1 MPQLYD
7 NFIDNL
13 RRELGED
20 SDAYGY
26 AQGLKGSLSTAFDK
40 DPDKEM
46 EIRRQAEQAGVPEE
60 VLHNP
65 EARKQVE
72 IENLTDTLAR
82 RPVSQDFMSDPRNA
96 ALVMDDV
103 EKLGE
108 IEDESSFFGELLGA
122 MDEVHDFLHEN
133 VTEPIVEFGEENIYD
148 PGKAAFTQG
157 RMVHALGKAGH
168 ELRTETDPAEKAKI
182 NQRIRELQY
191 DMEELG
197 VSNEGWVGFVASAAE
212 IVGQQVSSFAQP
224 EAFQRLSQGALAG
237 GMVGAAAGSVVP
249 VVGTGIGAGVGL
261 AKGTIAGAVGHFAT
275 DAFIQESGH
284 AYIELL
290 EEEGIDQ
297 QAAENLAIGVGV
309 INAGLEI
316 AGVSMIAAPLKRS
329 LSKYFREAATEG
341 VKRASRTKAVRNA
354 VRGYGIAVGGETAT
368 EIMQEATNIAAEE
381 IGKNFFADGPVR
393 EFSFDETVDR
403 LEEIATKTFK
413 GMALL
418 ALPGAGVS
426 YVSDR
431 SKARA
436 SLRASESFSRLNKLV
451 GDSQLARRSP
461 EAAAQH
467 VEKAMGIEAVQMPV
481 ARFQDM
487 LLDMGAPAEGL
498 LPSKRFVDTFNEAS
512 EIGGDVTIPSGN
524 FVRALLMP
532 ENKALFEKYEQHVRW
547 RPGQMTAAE
556 ALEFQTKGMSEAMAG
571 RVADLAGAQ
580 QTAVEDIVVGD
591 RLDTM
596 QSEVRAALEDLPGA
610 MPGMP
615 TKVSNIVRRETE
627 AFVEEAK
634 APPQVQAQTRVP
646 SAEEITQAVQGI
658 DGPVTPEAIAEVL
671 APITRGPETR
681 QALGTAER
689 GEGPQTRPVVEGVA
703 EWAQTQGPETRAA
716 VEGVAA
722 WAGTQGPEGRAALEA
737 VAEWAQT
744 EGPQTRPVVEGVAE
758 WAQTQG
764 PETRAAVEGVAAWA
778 ETQGPE
784 GRAALEAVA
793 EWAQTQGPETRA
805 AQGSATQVFHGT
817 THEFDQFRLDE
828 EVAKTGEG
836 SQTFGYGIYVTTDRR
851 TAEYYA
857 ESAAGLRLGISEFSE
872 EQNRAIPPIIKE
884 ELAKI
889 AAEDIPGGD
898 KVEKIKS
905 SIIDPIIMGKRMTT
919 QSDAVVETA
928 LSALEGITEES
939 SITPAK
945 APQYV
950 KEASLKHSAEHYI
963 EWTKGVAEQPSS
975 ARAAVDAAA
984 AEAGVT
990 VAPDTP
996 AREVYAA
1003 IAAELGGQRGAS
1015 ELLRKHGAAGIRYPV
1030 GSLSGQGDK
1039 TADNFVIFAPDE
1051 LEVSSQGRPAIAG
1064 VPQEAP
1070 AQEAE
1075 QQVEPPSLEERVFNS
1090 QELAEALPSEA
1101 EAVLRAA
1108 LKEQG
1113 EQVEMAVEEA
1123 KLVEEQVATRASV
1136 EPEVDP
1142 DIGTALD
1149 SLGLQALFRTAREA
1163 GMTDKQYETYQGA
1176 LQKRANTAKT
1186 RKELAF
1192 AKREKRAV
1200 GKEIKA
1206 AEAKIAKN
1214 IEVELGNEPAYA
1226 VTRSPD
1232 KIDRRSLERAFGKEE
1247 AKTIIQDI
1255 RRAGGKVSNVKEAGG
1270 VDIEVMA
1277 SLHDFESGDAM
1288 VTALRNTK
1296 PEKVE
1301 IQERAKAEVQ
1311 KRRPDLFSKQAELGD
1326 AIMSLSHDDSSAVI
1340 AAEIEALSANRRL
1353 GRVKPA
1359 IVREIA
1365 RRNLQDHTIKDI
1377 QVNKYI
1383 NNARAQGLEA
1393 GKLLR
1398 KGDRK
1403 GAREAKVNQLLNMEF
1418 IKEAEARRAQVRDG
1432 HKYMSQFLKSNR
1444 QFPSMDSEFVG
1455 AIRDLLGQYS
1465 LGPKLSPNKKAELE
1479 KFVEKAQADG
1489 ANFTFPERLLED
1501 QKTNYKDMTL
1511 HDFNLLVQKVKELH
1525 HAGREVRA
1533 EDKQNREN
1541 TIAIRV
1547 DAVTNALAAKP
1558 QVETDLETRG
1568 KSKKVGKAFRE
1579 MELLLLNADTV
1590 VRDLDNFEELGP
1602 VYQAIKRPID
1612 QSTTDGYG
1620 PKTNVGLVN
1629 RQKQIAEKL
1638 LELYKVYT
1646 PTELNSI
1653 SKRDIQVDGFRKPM
1667 SRNAFLSILLN
1678 SGNEQNRQAMT
1689 DSGQLT
1695 ADQIQAVIDH
1705 ADKRDLD
1712 FVQSVWDYLDSF
1724 WGEIEAATERR
1735 RGFKPEKVESY
1746 AMETD
1751 HGIYRGGYF
1760 PLRYDND
1767 KGINDTRSAS
1777 IEEQIS
1783 QIRYG
1788 RATAS
1793 HTRHDHTEERI
1804 GSGGRPVLF
1813 DMFSVHSHLDQ
1824 VAYDLELGDAVNEVY
1839 ATLYNPRTKKAFRD
1853 AGRAETWKALDLWLG
1868 DVVTGE
1874 MHQGGVVE
1882 KSLRWL
1888 RAGFTVS
1895 KLGWNVGVA
1904 AIQPV
1909 GILQTSVQIGKANTL
1924 AGLGL
1929 MLTRP
1934 WIGKS
1939 NIFDHV
1945 SAQSNV
1951 MAQREETFH
1960 KDIADASSLI
1970 SDSYI
1975 KRHLP
1980 RGTSEFVTSS
1990 LFYGIRKTQRFVD
2003 TWTWLAAKR
2012 DGMRRFE
2019 NDEAR
2024 AVEYADRMVIRSQ
2037 ASGNFQE
2044 RTAFERGSINP
2055 KVRQSEL
2062 VRAFTALISYFMAKN
2077 NVAYERTKKTNFKN
2091 PGQVIG
2097 WATDMMLLYVV
2108 EAAIVGIIRGAWPDE
2123 DEAGEEYGPQVLA
2136 YLGAEGANSLFA
2148 GIPMV
2153 REFVS
2158 EAAGFRG
2165 GGVFSS
2171 VVADVAKVTD
2181 QIGQGEIDQA
2191 LLTSANNLG
2200 GTLFKY
2206 PSGQI
2211 NKTARALALEAEG
2224 EDVSWIEYFMGPQ
2237 FDKYEK

>member
-1 MPQLYD
+1 MAGLYD
-7 NFIDNL
+7 SFLDEL
-13 RRELGED
+13 ERELGEG
-20 SDAYGY
+20 SGAYGY

-60 VLHNP
+60 VLHHP

-108 IEDESSFFGELLGA
+108 IEDESSFFGGLLNA
-122 MDEVHDFLHEN
+122 MDEAHDFLHEN

-182 NQRIRELQY
+182 NQRIRELQH
-191 DMEELG
+191 DMADLG
-197 VSNEGWVGFVASAAE
+197 VSNEGWVGFVTSAAE

-436 SLRASESFSRLNKLV
+436 SLRASESFSRLHSMV
-451 GDSQLARRSP
+451 GESQLARRSP

-467 VEKAMGIEAVQMPV
+467 VEKAMGIDAVQMPV

-512 EIGGDVTIPSGN
+512 EIGGDVTIPAGN

-627 AFVEEAK
+627 AFIEETK
-634 APPQVQAQTRVP
+634 APPELLAQTRVP

-658 DGPVTPEAIAEVL
+658 EGPVTPEAIAEVL

-689 GEGPQTRPVVEGVA
+689 GG
-703 EWAQTQGPETRAA
+703 
-716 VEGVAA
+716 
-722 WAGTQGPEGRAALEA
+722 
-737 VAEWAQT
+737 
-744 EGPQTRPVVEGVAE
+744 GPQTRPVVEGVAE

-784 GRAALEAVA
+784 GRVALEAVA
-793 EWAQTQGPETRA
+793 EWAQTEGPATRQALGTAERGEGPATRQALGTAERGEGPTTRQALGTAERGEGPTTRQALGTAERGEGPQTRPVLEGVSEWAQTQGPETRA
-805 AQGSATQVFHGT
+805 A
-817 THEFDQFRLDE
+817 
-828 EVAKTGEG
+828 
-836 SQTFGYGIYVTTDRR
+836 
-851 TAEYYA
+851 
-857 ESAAGLRLGISEFSE
+857 
-872 EQNRAIPPIIKE
+872 
-884 ELAKI
+884 
-889 AAEDIPGGD
+889 
-898 KVEKIKS
+898 VE
-905 SIIDPIIMGKRMTT
+905 
-919 QSDAVVETA
+919 
-928 LSALEGITEES
+928 
-939 SITPAK
+939 
-945 APQYV
+945 
-950 KEASLKHSAEHYI
+950 
-963 EWTKGVAEQPSS
+963 GVAEWAETQGPEG
-975 ARAAVDAAA
+975 RAAIEAV
-984 AEAGVT
+984 AEWAQTEG
-990 VAPDTP
+990 P
-996 AREVYAA
+996 
-1003 IAAELGGQRGAS
+1003 
-1015 ELLRKHGAAGIRYPV
+1015 
-1030 GSLSGQGDK
+1030 
-1039 TADNFVIFAPDE
+1039 
-1051 LEVSSQGRPAIAG
+1051 QGRPAIAG
-1064 VPQEAP
+1064 VPRETP

-1163 GMTDKQYETYQGA
+1163 GMTEKQYETYQGA

-1186 RKELAF
+1186 RKDLAF

-1232 KIDRRSLERAFGKEE
+1232 KIDRRSLERAYGKEE

-1255 RRAGGKVSNVKEAGG
+1255 RQAGGKVSNVKEAGG

-1301 IQERAKAEVQ
+1301 IQERAKVEVQ

-1383 NNARAQGLEA
+1383 NNARTQGLEA

-1444 QFPSMDSEFVG
+1444 QLPSMDSEFVG

-1501 QKTNYKDMTL
+1501 QKTNYQDMTL

-1547 DAVTNALAAKP
+1547 DAVTNALAARP

-1568 KSKKVGKAFRE
+1568 KAKKVGKAFRE

-1612 QSTTDGYG
+1612 RSTTDGYG

-1646 PTELNSI
+1646 PAELNSI

-1788 RATAS
+1788 KATAS

-1813 DMFSVHSHLDQ
+1813 DMFSIHSHLDQ

-1929 MLTRP
+1929 MMTRP
-1934 WIGKS
+1934 WIGKN
-1939 NIFDHV
+1939 NIFEHV
-1945 SAQSNV
+1945 STQSNV

-1980 RGTSEFVTSS
+1980 RGTSEFVTNS

-2024 AVEYADRMVIRSQ
+2024 AVEYADRMVVRSQ

>member
-1 MPQLYD
+1 MAELYD
-7 NFIDNL
+7 SFLDEL
-13 RRELGED
+13 ERELGGD
-20 SDAYGY
+20 SDTYGY

-72 IENLTDTLAR
+72 IENLTETLAR

-182 NQRIRELQY
+182 NQRIRELQH
-191 DMEELG
+191 DMAELG

-249 VVGTGIGAGVGL
+249 VVGTGVGAGVGL

-467 VEKAMGIEAVQMPV
+467 VEKAMGIDAVQMPV

-634 APPQVQAQTRVP
+634 APPQVQARTRVP
-646 SAEEITQAVQGI
+646 SAEEITQALQDI
-658 DGPVTPEAIAEVL
+658 EGPVTPQAIAEVL
-671 APITRGPETR
+671 APLTTTQLP
-681 QALGTAER
+681 AKER
-689 GEGPQTRPVVEGVA
+689 GGAVDTAQIEGVVPEIEQTLAQTIGQIEGVA
-703 EWAQTQGPETRAA
+703 PEVAAQTAQTIAQIRGAAPEVKQQFAQA
-716 VEGVAA
+716 ISQIEGVAPEV
-722 WAGTQGPEGRAALEA
+722 GPTL
-737 VAEWAQT
+737 AQT
-744 EGPQTRPVVEGVAE
+744 IGQ
-758 WAQTQG
+758 
-764 PETRAAVEGVAAWA
+764 
-778 ETQGPE
+778 
-784 GRAALEAVA
+784 
-793 EWAQTQGPETRA
+793 
-805 AQGSATQVFHGT
+805 
-817 THEFDQFRLDE
+817 
-828 EVAKTGEG
+828 
-836 SQTFGYGIYVTTDRR
+836 I
-851 TAEYYA
+851 
-857 ESAAGLRLGISEFSE
+857 
-872 EQNRAIPPIIKE
+872 
-884 ELAKI
+884 
-889 AAEDIPGGD
+889 
-898 KVEKIKS
+898 
-905 SIIDPIIMGKRMTT
+905 
-919 QSDAVVETA
+919 
-928 LSALEGITEES
+928 EGI
-939 SITPAK
+939 
-945 APQYV
+945 AP
-950 KEASLKHSAEHYI
+950 E
-963 EWTKGVAEQPSS
+963 VAEQT
-975 ARAAVDAAA
+975 AQTIAQIQ
-984 AEAGVT
+984 G
-990 VAPDTP
+990 VAP
-996 AREVYAA
+996 EVNQQF
-1003 IAAELGGQRGAS
+1003 AEIVTQA
-1015 ELLRKHGAAGIRYPV
+1015 
-1030 GSLSGQGDK
+1030 
-1039 TADNFVIFAPDE
+1039 
-1051 LEVSSQGRPAIAG
+1051 
-1064 VPQEAP
+1064 VPQEA

-1163 GMTDKQYETYQGA
+1163 GMTEKQYQTYQGA

-1206 AEAKIAKN
+1206 AEAKIAKDL
-1214 IEVELGNEPAYA
+1214 EVELGNEPAYA

-1232 KIDRRSLERAFGKEE
+1232 KIDRRSLERAYGKEE

-1270 VDIEVMA
+1270 VDIGVMA

-1301 IQERAKAEVQ
+1301 IRERAKAEVQ

-1383 NNARAQGLEA
+1383 NNARRQGLEA

-1444 QFPSMDSEFVG
+1444 KFPSMDSEFVG

-1629 RQKQIAEKL
+1629 RQKQIAERL

-1646 PTELNSI
+1646 PAELNSI

-1788 RATAS
+1788 KATAS

-1813 DMFSVHSHLDQ
+1813 DMFSIHSHLDQ

-1980 RGTSEFVTSS
+1980 RGTSEFVTNS

-2148 GIPMV
+2148 GVPMV

>member
-1 MPQLYD
+1 MAGLYD
-7 NFIDNL
+7 NFLDEL
-13 RRELGED
+13 ERELGEG
-20 SDAYGY
+20 SEAVGY

-60 VLHNP
+60 VLHYP

-72 IENLTDTLAR
+72 IENLTETLAR

-108 IEDESSFFGELLGA
+108 IEDESSFFGGLLNA

-191 DMEELG
+191 DMAELG

-436 SLRASESFSRLNKLV
+436 SLRASESFSRLHSMV
-451 GDSQLARRSP
+451 GESQLARRSP

-467 VEKAMGIEAVQMPV
+467 VEKAMGIDAVQMPV
-481 ARFQDM
+481 TRFQDM

-498 LPSKRFVDTFNEAS
+498 LPSKRFVDTLNEAS
-512 EIGGDVTIPSGN
+512 EIGGDVTIPAGN

-627 AFVEEAK
+627 AFIEETK
-634 APPQVQAQTRVP
+634 APPELLAQTRVP
-646 SAEEITQAVQGI
+646 SAQEITEAVQGI
-658 DGPVTPEAIAEVL
+658 EGPVTPQAIAEVL
-671 APITRGPETR
+671 APLTTAQLPARERGG
-681 QALGTAER
+681 AVGTA
-689 GEGPQTRPVVEGVA
+689 QIEGVA
-703 EWAQTQGPETRAA
+703 PEVAEQTAQTIGQI
-716 VEGVAA
+716 EGVA
-722 WAGTQGPEGRAALEA
+722 PE
-737 VAEWAQT
+737 VAAQT
-744 EGPQTRPVVEGVAE
+744 SEIV
-758 WAQTQG
+758 TQ
-764 PETRAAVEGVAAWA
+764 A
-778 ETQGPE
+778 
-784 GRAALEAVA
+784 
-793 EWAQTQGPETRA
+793 
-805 AQGSATQVFHGT
+805 
-817 THEFDQFRLDE
+817 
-828 EVAKTGEG
+828 
-836 SQTFGYGIYVTTDRR
+836 
-851 TAEYYA
+851 
-857 ESAAGLRLGISEFSE
+857 
-872 EQNRAIPPIIKE
+872 
-884 ELAKI
+884 
-889 AAEDIPGGD
+889 
-898 KVEKIKS
+898 
-905 SIIDPIIMGKRMTT
+905 
-919 QSDAVVETA
+919 
-928 LSALEGITEES
+928 
-939 SITPAK
+939 
-945 APQYV
+945 
-950 KEASLKHSAEHYI
+950 
-963 EWTKGVAEQPSS
+963 
-975 ARAAVDAAA
+975 
-984 AEAGVT
+984 
-990 VAPDTP
+990 
-996 AREVYAA
+996 
-1003 IAAELGGQRGAS
+1003 
-1015 ELLRKHGAAGIRYPV
+1015 
-1030 GSLSGQGDK
+1030 
-1039 TADNFVIFAPDE
+1039 
-1051 LEVSSQGRPAIAG
+1051 
-1064 VPQEAP
+1064 VPQEA

-1163 GMTDKQYETYQGA
+1163 GMTEKQYETYQGA

-1186 RKELAF
+1186 RKDLAF

-1232 KIDRRSLERAFGKEE
+1232 KIDRRSLERAYGKEE

-1255 RRAGGKVSNVKEAGG
+1255 RNAGGKVSNVKEAGG

-1301 IQERAKAEVQ
+1301 IRERAKAEVQ
-1311 KRRPDLFSKQAELGD
+1311 ERRPDLFSKQAELGD

-1383 NNARAQGLEA
+1383 NNARTQGLEA

-1533 EDKQNREN
+1533 EDQQNREN

-1547 DAVTNALAAKP
+1547 DAVTNALAARP

-1568 KSKKVGKAFRE
+1568 KAKKVGKAFRE

-1612 QSTTDGYG
+1612 RSTTDGYG

-1788 RATAS
+1788 KATAS

-1945 SAQSNV
+1945 SAQSKV

-1980 RGTSEFVTSS
+1980 RGTSEFVTNS

-2024 AVEYADRMVIRSQ
+2024 AIEYADRMVVRSQ

-2171 VVADVAKVTD
+2171 VVADVAKVTE
-2181 QIGQGEIDQA
+2181 QIGQGEMDQA

>member
-1 MPQLYD
+1 MAGLYD
-7 NFIDNL
+7 NFLDEL
-13 RRELGED
+13 ERELGEG
-20 SDAYGY
+20 SEAVGY

-60 VLHNP
+60 TLRYP

-72 IENLTDTLAR
+72 IENLTETLAR

-108 IEDESSFFGELLGA
+108 IEDESSFFGGLLNA
-122 MDEVHDFLHEN
+122 MDEAHDFLHEN

-191 DMEELG
+191 DMAELG

-436 SLRASESFSRLNKLV
+436 SLRASESFSRLHSMV
-451 GDSQLARRSP
+451 GESQLARRSP

-467 VEKAMGIEAVQMPV
+467 VEKAMGIDAVQMPV

-512 EIGGDVTIPSGN
+512 EIGGDVTIPAGN

-627 AFVEEAK
+627 AFIEETK
-634 APPQVQAQTRVP
+634 APPELLAQTRVP

-658 DGPVTPEAIAEVL
+658 EGPVTPQAIAEVL
-671 APITRGPETR
+671 APLT
-681 QALGTAER
+681 TAQLPARER
-689 GEGPQTRPVVEGVA
+689 GGTVDASQVEGVVP
-703 EWAQTQGPETRAA
+703 EVEQTLAQTIGQIEGIAPEVAA
-716 VEGVAA
+716 QTAQTIAQIRGAAPEVKQQFAQAISQIEGVAPEV
-722 WAGTQGPEGRAALEA
+722 GPTL
-737 VAEWAQT
+737 AQT
-744 EGPQTRPVVEGVAE
+744 IGQIEGIAPEIAEQTAQTIAQIQGVA
-758 WAQTQG
+758 
-764 PETRAAVEGVAAWA
+764 PEVNQQFA
-778 ETQGPE
+778 EI
-784 GRAALEAVA
+784 V
-793 EWAQTQGPETRA
+793 
-805 AQGSATQVFHGT
+805 
-817 THEFDQFRLDE
+817 
-828 EVAKTGEG
+828 
-836 SQTFGYGIYVTTDRR
+836 
-851 TAEYYA
+851 
-857 ESAAGLRLGISEFSE
+857 
-872 EQNRAIPPIIKE
+872 
-884 ELAKI
+884 
-889 AAEDIPGGD
+889 
-898 KVEKIKS
+898 
-905 SIIDPIIMGKRMTT
+905 T
-919 QSDAVVETA
+919 QS
-928 LSALEGITEES
+928 
-939 SITPAK
+939 
-945 APQYV
+945 
-950 KEASLKHSAEHYI
+950 
-963 EWTKGVAEQPSS
+963 
-975 ARAAVDAAA
+975 
-984 AEAGVT
+984 
-990 VAPDTP
+990 
-996 AREVYAA
+996 
-1003 IAAELGGQRGAS
+1003 
-1015 ELLRKHGAAGIRYPV
+1015 
-1030 GSLSGQGDK
+1030 
-1039 TADNFVIFAPDE
+1039 
-1051 LEVSSQGRPAIAG
+1051 

-1136 EPEVDP
+1136 EPEADP

-1163 GMTDKQYETYQGA
+1163 GMTEKQYQTYQGA

-1214 IEVELGNEPAYA
+1214 IEIELGNEPAYA

-1232 KIDRRSLERAFGKEE
+1232 KIDRRSLERAYGKEE

-1255 RRAGGKVSNVKEAGG
+1255 RNAGGKVSNVKEAGG

-1296 PEKVE
+1296 PEKAE
-1301 IQERAKAEVQ
+1301 IQERAKVEVQ

-1365 RRNLQDHTIKDI
+1365 RRNLQDHTIRDI

-1383 NNARAQGLEA
+1383 NNARTQGLEA

-1444 QFPSMDSEFVG
+1444 QLPSMDSEFVG

-1501 QKTNYKDMTL
+1501 QKTNYQDMTL

-1547 DAVTNALAAKP
+1547 DAVTNALAARP

-1568 KSKKVGKAFRE
+1568 KAKKVGKAFRE

-1612 QSTTDGYG
+1612 RSTTDGYG
-1620 PKTNVGLVN
+1620 PETNVGLVN

-1638 LELYKVYT
+1638 LDLYKVYT

-1788 RATAS
+1788 KATAS

-1839 ATLYNPRTKKAFRD
+1839 ATLYNPSTKKAFRD

-1929 MLTRP
+1929 MMTRP
-1934 WIGKS
+1934 WIGKN
-1939 NIFDHV
+1939 NIFEYV
-1945 SAQSNV
+1945 STQSNV

-1980 RGTSEFVTSS
+1980 RGTSEFVTNS

-2024 AVEYADRMVIRSQ
+2024 AIEYADRMVVRSQ

-2171 VVADVAKVTD
+2171 VVADVAKVTE
-2181 QIGQGEIDQA
+2181 QIGQGEMDQA

>member
-1 MPQLYD
+1 MAGLYD
-7 NFIDNL
+7 NFLDEL
-13 RRELGED
+13 ERELGEG
-20 SDAYGY
+20 SEAVGY

-72 IENLTDTLAR
+72 IENLTETLAR

-108 IEDESSFFGELLGA
+108 IEDESSFFGGLLNA
-122 MDEVHDFLHEN
+122 MDEAHDFLHEN

-436 SLRASESFSRLNKLV
+436 SLRASESFSRLHSMV
-451 GDSQLARRSP
+451 GESQLARRSP

-467 VEKAMGIEAVQMPV
+467 VEKAMGIDAVQMPV

-512 EIGGDVTIPSGN
+512 EIGGDVTIPAGN

-627 AFVEEAK
+627 AFIEETK
-634 APPQVQAQTRVP
+634 APPELLAQTRVP

-658 DGPVTPEAIAEVL
+658 EGPVTPQAIAEVL
-671 APITRGPETR
+671 APLT
-681 QALGTAER
+681 TAQLPARER
-689 GEGPQTRPVVEGVA
+689 GGAVDASQIEGVVPEVEQTLAQTIGQIEGIAPEVAAQTAQTIAQIQGAAPEVKQQFAQAISQIEGVA
-703 EWAQTQGPETRAA
+703 PEVGPTLAQTIGQ
-716 VEGVAA
+716 
-722 WAGTQGPEGRAALEA
+722 
-737 VAEWAQT
+737 
-744 EGPQTRPVVEGVAE
+744 
-758 WAQTQG
+758 
-764 PETRAAVEGVAAWA
+764 
-778 ETQGPE
+778 
-784 GRAALEAVA
+784 
-793 EWAQTQGPETRA
+793 
-805 AQGSATQVFHGT
+805 
-817 THEFDQFRLDE
+817 
-828 EVAKTGEG
+828 
-836 SQTFGYGIYVTTDRR
+836 I
-851 TAEYYA
+851 
-857 ESAAGLRLGISEFSE
+857 
-872 EQNRAIPPIIKE
+872 
-884 ELAKI
+884 
-889 AAEDIPGGD
+889 
-898 KVEKIKS
+898 
-905 SIIDPIIMGKRMTT
+905 
-919 QSDAVVETA
+919 
-928 LSALEGITEES
+928 EGI
-939 SITPAK
+939 
-945 APQYV
+945 AP
-950 KEASLKHSAEHYI
+950 E
-963 EWTKGVAEQPSS
+963 VAEQT
-975 ARAAVDAAA
+975 AQTIAQIQ
-984 AEAGVT
+984 G
-990 VAPDTP
+990 VAP
-996 AREVYAA
+996 EVNQQF
-1003 IAAELGGQRGAS
+1003 AEIVTQA
-1015 ELLRKHGAAGIRYPV
+1015 
-1030 GSLSGQGDK
+1030 
-1039 TADNFVIFAPDE
+1039 
-1051 LEVSSQGRPAIAG
+1051 

-1163 GMTDKQYETYQGA
+1163 GMTEKQYETYQGA
-1176 LQKRANTAKT
+1176 LQKRANAAANRKRTASLRRERAQVSKQIKAEQEALSEIVEAQVRAEPVYSARYDLEQ
-1186 RKELAF
+1186 RKETLDR
-1192 AKREKRAV
+1192 KS
-1200 GKEIKA
+1200 I
-1206 AEAKIAKN
+1206 
-1214 IEVELGNEPAYA
+1214 
-1226 VTRSPD
+1226 
-1232 KIDRRSLERAFGKEE
+1232 IDAFGKDNSRKVLNELKK
-1247 AKTIIQDI
+1247 AGVPVS
-1255 RRAGGKVSNVKEAGG
+1255 RARKKSGEDVAPAGI
-1270 VDIEVMA
+1270 DIETYA
-1277 SLHDFESGDAM
+1277 SLYDFPSGVAM
-1288 VTALRNTK
+1288 VTAMRTAE
-1296 PEKVE
+1296 PEKT
-1301 IQERAKAEVQ
+1301 RVQ
-1311 KRRPDLFSKQAELGD
+1311 RLAREKTKELHPELFSKKAEIGD
-1326 AIMSLSHDDSSAVI
+1326 AIVALTQEDDSSAVI

-1383 NNARAQGLEA
+1383 NNARTQGLEA

-1432 HKYMSQFLKSNR
+1432 HKYMSRFLKSNR
-1444 QFPSMDSEFVG
+1444 QFPSVDSEFVG

-1501 QKTNYKDMTL
+1501 QKTNYQDMTL

-1533 EDKQNREN
+1533 EDQQNREN

-1547 DAVTNALAAKP
+1547 DAVTNALAARP

-1568 KSKKVGKAFRE
+1568 KAKKVGKAFRE

-1612 QSTTDGYG
+1612 RSTTDGYG

-1646 PTELNSI
+1646 PSELNSI

-1788 RATAS
+1788 KATAS

-1929 MLTRP
+1929 MMTRP
-1934 WIGKS
+1934 WIGKN
-1939 NIFDHV
+1939 NIFEHV
-1945 SAQSNV
+1945 STQSNV

-1980 RGTSEFVTSS
+1980 RGTSEFVTNS

-2024 AVEYADRMVIRSQ
+2024 AVEYADRMVVRSQ

-2171 VVADVAKVTD
+2171 VVADVAKVTE

>member
-1 MPQLYD
+1 MAGLYD
-7 NFIDNL
+7 DFLDEL
-13 RRELGED
+13 ERELGEG
-20 SDAYGY
+20 SGAYGY
-26 AQGLKGSLSTAFDK
+26 AKGLKGSLSTAFDK

-46 EIRRQAEQAGVPEE
+46 EIRRQAERAGVPEE

-72 IENLTDTLAR
+72 IENLTETLAR

-122 MDEVHDFLHEN
+122 MDEAHDFLHEN

-182 NQRIRELQY
+182 NQRIRELQH
-191 DMEELG
+191 DMAELG

-467 VEKAMGIEAVQMPV
+467 VEKAMGIDAVQMPV

-596 QSEVRAALEDLPGA
+596 QSEVRAVLEDLPGA

-634 APPQVQAQTRVP
+634 APKVLAQTRVP
-646 SAEEITQAVQGI
+646 SAQEITEAVQSI
-658 DGPVTPEAIAEVL
+658 DGPVTPQAIAEVL
-671 APITRGPETR
+671 APLT
-681 QALGTAER
+681 TAQLPARER
-689 GEGPQTRPVVEGVA
+689 GGVVDAAQIEGVA
-703 EWAQTQGPETRAA
+703 PEVAAQTAQTIGQI
-716 VEGVAA
+716 EGVA
-722 WAGTQGPEGRAALEA
+722 PE
-737 VAEWAQT
+737 VAAQT
-744 EGPQTRPVVEGVAE
+744 SEIV
-758 WAQTQG
+758 TQ
-764 PETRAAVEGVAAWA
+764 A
-778 ETQGPE
+778 
-784 GRAALEAVA
+784 
-793 EWAQTQGPETRA
+793 
-805 AQGSATQVFHGT
+805 
-817 THEFDQFRLDE
+817 
-828 EVAKTGEG
+828 
-836 SQTFGYGIYVTTDRR
+836 
-851 TAEYYA
+851 
-857 ESAAGLRLGISEFSE
+857 
-872 EQNRAIPPIIKE
+872 
-884 ELAKI
+884 
-889 AAEDIPGGD
+889 
-898 KVEKIKS
+898 
-905 SIIDPIIMGKRMTT
+905 
-919 QSDAVVETA
+919 
-928 LSALEGITEES
+928 
-939 SITPAK
+939 
-945 APQYV
+945 
-950 KEASLKHSAEHYI
+950 
-963 EWTKGVAEQPSS
+963 
-975 ARAAVDAAA
+975 
-984 AEAGVT
+984 
-990 VAPDTP
+990 
-996 AREVYAA
+996 
-1003 IAAELGGQRGAS
+1003 
-1015 ELLRKHGAAGIRYPV
+1015 
-1030 GSLSGQGDK
+1030 
-1039 TADNFVIFAPDE
+1039 
-1051 LEVSSQGRPAIAG
+1051 

-1163 GMTDKQYETYQGA
+1163 GMTEKQYQTYQGA
-1176 LQKRANTAKT
+1176 LQKRANAAANRKRTASLRRERAQVSKQIKT
-1186 RKELAF
+1186 EQEALSEIVEAQVRTEPVYSARYDLEQRKETLDR
-1192 AKREKRAV
+1192 KS
-1200 GKEIKA
+1200 I
-1206 AEAKIAKN
+1206 
-1214 IEVELGNEPAYA
+1214 
-1226 VTRSPD
+1226 
-1232 KIDRRSLERAFGKEE
+1232 IDAFGKDNSRKVLNELKK
-1247 AKTIIQDI
+1247 AGVPVS
-1255 RRAGGKVSNVKEAGG
+1255 RARKKSGEDAAPAGI
-1270 VDIEVMA
+1270 DIETYA
-1277 SLHDFESGDAM
+1277 SLYDFPSGVAM
-1288 VTALRNTK
+1288 VTAMRTAE
-1296 PEKVE
+1296 PEKT
-1301 IQERAKAEVQ
+1301 RVQ
-1311 KRRPDLFSKQAELGD
+1311 RLAREKTKELHPELFSKKAEIGD
-1326 AIMSLSHDDSSAVI
+1326 AIVALTQEDDSSAVI

-1383 NNARAQGLEA
+1383 SNARRQGLEA
-1393 GKLLR
+1393 GRLLR

-1444 QFPSMDSEFVG
+1444 QFPSVDSEFVG

-1533 EDKQNREN
+1533 EDRQNREN

-1646 PTELNSI
+1646 PAELNSI

-1788 RATAS
+1788 KATAS

-1813 DMFSVHSHLDQ
+1813 DMFSIHSHLDQ

-1929 MLTRP
+1929 MMTRP
-1934 WIGKS
+1934 WIGKN
-1939 NIFDHV
+1939 NIFEHV
-1945 SAQSNV
+1945 STQSNV

-1980 RGTSEFVTSS
+1980 RGTSEFITNS

>member
-1 MPQLYD
+1 MAGLYD
-7 NFIDNL
+7 SFLDEL
-13 RRELGED
+13 ERELGGD
-20 SDAYGY
+20 SETYGY

-108 IEDESSFFGELLGA
+108 IEDESSFFGGLLNA
-122 MDEVHDFLHEN
+122 MDEAHDFLHEN

-182 NQRIRELQY
+182 SQRIRELQY
-191 DMEELG
+191 DMAELG

-436 SLRASESFSRLNKLV
+436 SLRASESFSRLHSMV
-451 GDSQLARRSP
+451 GESQLARRSP

-467 VEKAMGIEAVQMPV
+467 VEKAMGIDAVQMPV

-512 EIGGDVTIPSGN
+512 EIGGDVTIPAGN

-627 AFVEEAK
+627 AFIEEAK
-634 APPQVQAQTRVP
+634 APPELLAQTRVP
-646 SAEEITQAVQGI
+646 SAQEITEAVQGI
-658 DGPVTPEAIAEVL
+658 EGPVTPEAIAEVL
-671 APITRGPETR
+671 APLT
-681 QALGTAER
+681 TAQLPARER
-689 GEGPQTRPVVEGVA
+689 GGAVDTAQIEGVA
-703 EWAQTQGPETRAA
+703 PEVAEQTAQTIGQI
-716 VEGVAA
+716 EGVA
-722 WAGTQGPEGRAALEA
+722 PE
-737 VAEWAQT
+737 VAAQT
-744 EGPQTRPVVEGVAE
+744 SEIV
-758 WAQTQG
+758 TQ
-764 PETRAAVEGVAAWA
+764 A
-778 ETQGPE
+778 
-784 GRAALEAVA
+784 
-793 EWAQTQGPETRA
+793 
-805 AQGSATQVFHGT
+805 
-817 THEFDQFRLDE
+817 
-828 EVAKTGEG
+828 
-836 SQTFGYGIYVTTDRR
+836 
-851 TAEYYA
+851 
-857 ESAAGLRLGISEFSE
+857 
-872 EQNRAIPPIIKE
+872 
-884 ELAKI
+884 
-889 AAEDIPGGD
+889 
-898 KVEKIKS
+898 
-905 SIIDPIIMGKRMTT
+905 
-919 QSDAVVETA
+919 
-928 LSALEGITEES
+928 
-939 SITPAK
+939 
-945 APQYV
+945 
-950 KEASLKHSAEHYI
+950 
-963 EWTKGVAEQPSS
+963 
-975 ARAAVDAAA
+975 
-984 AEAGVT
+984 
-990 VAPDTP
+990 
-996 AREVYAA
+996 
-1003 IAAELGGQRGAS
+1003 
-1015 ELLRKHGAAGIRYPV
+1015 
-1030 GSLSGQGDK
+1030 
-1039 TADNFVIFAPDE
+1039 
-1051 LEVSSQGRPAIAG
+1051 
-1064 VPQEAP
+1064 VPQEA

-1163 GMTDKQYETYQGA
+1163 GMTEKQYQTYQGA

-1186 RKELAF
+1186 RKDLAF

-1232 KIDRRSLERAFGKEE
+1232 KIDRRSLERAYGKEE

-1255 RRAGGKVSNVKEAGG
+1255 RNAGGKVSNVKEAGG

-1301 IQERAKAEVQ
+1301 IRERAKAEVQ
-1311 KRRPDLFSKQAELGD
+1311 ERRPDLFSKQAELGD

-1383 NNARAQGLEA
+1383 NNARTQGLEA

-1444 QFPSMDSEFVG
+1444 QLPSMDSEFVG

-1511 HDFNLLVQKVKELH
+1511 HDFNMLVQKVKELH

-1547 DAVTNALAAKP
+1547 DAVTNALAARP

-1568 KSKKVGKAFRE
+1568 KAKKVGKAFRE

-1612 QSTTDGYG
+1612 RSTTDGYG

-1638 LELYKVYT
+1638 LELYEVYT
-1646 PTELNSI
+1646 PAELNSI

-1788 RATAS
+1788 KATAS

-1929 MLTRP
+1929 MMTRP
-1934 WIGKS
+1934 WIGKN
-1939 NIFDHV
+1939 NIFEHV
-1945 SAQSNV
+1945 STQSNV

-1980 RGTSEFVTSS
+1980 RGTSEFVTNS

-2024 AVEYADRMVIRSQ
+2024 AIEYADRMVVRSQ

>member
-1 MPQLYD
+1 MAGLYD
-7 NFIDNL
+7 SFLDEL
-13 RRELGED
+13 ERELGGD
-20 SDAYGY
+20 SEAYGY

-65 EARKQVE
+65 EVRKQVE
-72 IENLTDTLAR
+72 IENLTETLAR

-108 IEDESSFFGELLGA
+108 IEDESSFFGGLLNA
-122 MDEVHDFLHEN
+122 MDEAHDFLHEN

-182 NQRIRELQY
+182 NQRIRELQH
-191 DMEELG
+191 DMAELG
-197 VSNEGWVGFVASAAE
+197 VSNEGWVGFVTSAAE

-436 SLRASESFSRLNKLV
+436 SLRASESFSRLHSMV
-451 GDSQLARRSP
+451 GESQLARRSP

-467 VEKAMGIEAVQMPV
+467 VEKAMGIDAVQMPV

-512 EIGGDVTIPSGN
+512 EIGGDVTIPAGN

-627 AFVEEAK
+627 AFIEETK
-634 APPQVQAQTRVP
+634 APPELLAQTRVP

-658 DGPVTPEAIAEVL
+658 EGPVTPQAIAEVL
-671 APITRGPETR
+671 APLT
-681 QALGTAER
+681 TAQLPARER
-689 GEGPQTRPVVEGVA
+689 GGAVDTAQIEGVVPEIEQTLAQTIGQIEGIAPEVAAQTAQTIAQIQGAAPEVKQQFAQAISQIEGVA
-703 EWAQTQGPETRAA
+703 PEVGPTLAQTIGQ
-716 VEGVAA
+716 
-722 WAGTQGPEGRAALEA
+722 
-737 VAEWAQT
+737 
-744 EGPQTRPVVEGVAE
+744 
-758 WAQTQG
+758 
-764 PETRAAVEGVAAWA
+764 
-778 ETQGPE
+778 
-784 GRAALEAVA
+784 
-793 EWAQTQGPETRA
+793 
-805 AQGSATQVFHGT
+805 
-817 THEFDQFRLDE
+817 
-828 EVAKTGEG
+828 
-836 SQTFGYGIYVTTDRR
+836 I
-851 TAEYYA
+851 
-857 ESAAGLRLGISEFSE
+857 
-872 EQNRAIPPIIKE
+872 
-884 ELAKI
+884 
-889 AAEDIPGGD
+889 
-898 KVEKIKS
+898 
-905 SIIDPIIMGKRMTT
+905 
-919 QSDAVVETA
+919 
-928 LSALEGITEES
+928 EGI
-939 SITPAK
+939 
-945 APQYV
+945 AP
-950 KEASLKHSAEHYI
+950 E
-963 EWTKGVAEQPSS
+963 VAEQT
-975 ARAAVDAAA
+975 AQTIAQIQ
-984 AEAGVT
+984 G
-990 VAPDTP
+990 VAP
-996 AREVYAA
+996 EVNQQF
-1003 IAAELGGQRGAS
+1003 AEIVTQS
-1015 ELLRKHGAAGIRYPV
+1015 
-1030 GSLSGQGDK
+1030 
-1039 TADNFVIFAPDE
+1039 
-1051 LEVSSQGRPAIAG
+1051 

-1163 GMTDKQYETYQGA
+1163 GMTEKQYQTYQGA
-1176 LQKRANTAKT
+1176 LQKRANAAANRKRTASLRRERAQVSKQIKAEQEALSEIVEAQVRAEPVYSARYDLEQ
-1186 RKELAF
+1186 RKETLDR
-1192 AKREKRAV
+1192 KS
-1200 GKEIKA
+1200 I
-1206 AEAKIAKN
+1206 
-1214 IEVELGNEPAYA
+1214 
-1226 VTRSPD
+1226 
-1232 KIDRRSLERAFGKEE
+1232 IDAFGKGNSRKVLNELKK
-1247 AKTIIQDI
+1247 AGVPVS
-1255 RRAGGKVSNVKEAGG
+1255 RARKKSGEDAAPAGI
-1270 VDIEVMA
+1270 DIETYA
-1277 SLHDFESGDAM
+1277 SLYDFPSGVAM
-1288 VTALRNTK
+1288 VTAMRTAE
-1296 PEKVE
+1296 PEKT
-1301 IQERAKAEVQ
+1301 RVQ
-1311 KRRPDLFSKQAELGD
+1311 RLAREKTKELHPELFSKKAEIGD
-1326 AIMSLSHDDSSAVI
+1326 AIVALTQEDDSSAVI

-1365 RRNLQDHTIKDI
+1365 RRNLQDHTIRDI

-1383 NNARAQGLEA
+1383 NNARRQGLEA

-1444 QFPSMDSEFVG
+1444 QFPSVDSEFVG

-1479 KFVEKAQADG
+1479 KFVDKAQADG

-1501 QKTNYKDMTL
+1501 QKTNYRDMTL

-1525 HAGREVRA
+1525 HAGRELRSEKV
-1533 EDKQNREN
+1533 QNREN

-1612 QSTTDGYG
+1612 RSTTDGYG

-1646 PTELNSI
+1646 PAELNSI
-1653 SKRDIQVDGFRKPM
+1653 SKRDIQVYGFRKPM

-1788 RATAS
+1788 KATAS

-1929 MLTRP
+1929 MMTRP
-1934 WIGKS
+1934 WIGKN
-1939 NIFDHV
+1939 NIFEHV
-1945 SAQSNV
+1945 STQSNV

-1980 RGTSEFVTSS
+1980 RGTSEFVTNS

-2171 VVADVAKVTD
+2171 VVADVAKVTE
-2181 QIGQGEIDQA
+2181 QVGQGEMDQA

>member
-1 MPQLYD
+1 MAGLYD
-7 NFIDNL
+7 SFLDEL
-13 RRELGED
+13 ERELGEG
-20 SDAYGY
+20 SDTYGY

-60 VLHNP
+60 TLRYP
-65 EARKQVE
+65 EVRKQVE
-72 IENLTDTLAR
+72 IENLTETLAR

-108 IEDESSFFGELLGA
+108 IEDESSFFGGLLNA
-122 MDEVHDFLHEN
+122 MDEAHDFLHEN

-191 DMEELG
+191 DMAELG

-436 SLRASESFSRLNKLV
+436 SLRASESFSRLHSMV
-451 GDSQLARRSP
+451 GESQLARRSP

-467 VEKAMGIEAVQMPV
+467 VEKAMGIDAVQMPV

-512 EIGGDVTIPSGN
+512 EIGGDVTIPAGN

-627 AFVEEAK
+627 AFIEETK
-634 APPQVQAQTRVP
+634 APPELLAQTRVP

-658 DGPVTPEAIAEVL
+658 EGPVTPQAIAEVL
-671 APITRGPETR
+671 APLT
-681 QALGTAER
+681 TAQLPARER
-689 GEGPQTRPVVEGVA
+689 GGTVDASQIEGVVPEVEQTLAQTIGQIEGVA
-703 EWAQTQGPETRAA
+703 PEVAAQTAQTIAQIQGAAPEVKQQFAQA
-716 VEGVAA
+716 ISQIEGVAPEV
-722 WAGTQGPEGRAALEA
+722 GPTL
-737 VAEWAQT
+737 AQT
-744 EGPQTRPVVEGVAE
+744 IGQ
-758 WAQTQG
+758 
-764 PETRAAVEGVAAWA
+764 
-778 ETQGPE
+778 
-784 GRAALEAVA
+784 
-793 EWAQTQGPETRA
+793 
-805 AQGSATQVFHGT
+805 
-817 THEFDQFRLDE
+817 
-828 EVAKTGEG
+828 
-836 SQTFGYGIYVTTDRR
+836 I
-851 TAEYYA
+851 
-857 ESAAGLRLGISEFSE
+857 
-872 EQNRAIPPIIKE
+872 
-884 ELAKI
+884 
-889 AAEDIPGGD
+889 
-898 KVEKIKS
+898 
-905 SIIDPIIMGKRMTT
+905 
-919 QSDAVVETA
+919 
-928 LSALEGITEES
+928 EGI
-939 SITPAK
+939 
-945 APQYV
+945 AP
-950 KEASLKHSAEHYI
+950 E
-963 EWTKGVAEQPSS
+963 VAEQT
-975 ARAAVDAAA
+975 AQTIAQIQ
-984 AEAGVT
+984 G
-990 VAPDTP
+990 VAP
-996 AREVYAA
+996 EVNQQF
-1003 IAAELGGQRGAS
+1003 AEIVTQS
-1015 ELLRKHGAAGIRYPV
+1015 
-1030 GSLSGQGDK
+1030 
-1039 TADNFVIFAPDE
+1039 
-1051 LEVSSQGRPAIAG
+1051 

-1163 GMTDKQYETYQGA
+1163 GMTEKQYETYQGA

-1186 RKELAF
+1186 RKDLAF

-1301 IQERAKAEVQ
+1301 IQERAKVEVQ

-1340 AAEIEALSANRRL
+1340 ATEIEALSANRRL

-1365 RRNLQDHTIKDI
+1365 RRNLQDHTIRDI

-1383 NNARAQGLEA
+1383 NNARNQGLEA

-1444 QFPSMDSEFVG
+1444 QLPSVDSEFVG

-1501 QKTNYKDMTL
+1501 QKTNYQDMTL

-1547 DAVTNALAAKP
+1547 DAVTNALAARP

-1568 KSKKVGKAFRE
+1568 KAKKVGKAFRE

-1646 PTELNSI
+1646 PAELNSI
-1653 SKRDIQVDGFRKPM
+1653 SKRDIQVDGFREPM

-1788 RATAS
+1788 KATAS

-1839 ATLYNPRTKKAFRD
+1839 ATLYNPSTKKAFRD

-1929 MLTRP
+1929 MMSRP
-1934 WIGKS
+1934 WIGKN
-1939 NIFDHV
+1939 NIFEHV
-1945 SAQSNV
+1945 STQSNV

-1980 RGTSEFVTSS
+1980 RGASEFVTNS